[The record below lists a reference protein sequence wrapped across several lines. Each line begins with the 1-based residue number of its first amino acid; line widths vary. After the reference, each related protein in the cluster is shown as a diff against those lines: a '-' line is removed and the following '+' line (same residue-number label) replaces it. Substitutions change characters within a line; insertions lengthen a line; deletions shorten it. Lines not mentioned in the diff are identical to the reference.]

1 MNGMILKFCD
11 ASLLFWVY
19 SICIKP
25 IRIKILFMQQRREY
39 CQGISE
45 RISSF
50 LVKRRAAFCRT
61 HNCVFIHPNRREY
74 KVNFYSDVKFRHKL
88 KHSNVFVLQASQC
101 LYDPKN
107 ETINDGAAWTI
118 ISTDKAEYTF
128 YEGMGPVKCPSSPV
142 PVVHSL
148 HVRFID
154 PQLFFW

>member
-1 MNGMILKFCD
+1 MNGIILKFCD
-11 ASLLFWVY
+11 APLLLGVY
-19 SICIKP
+19 PICINP
-25 IRIKILFMQQRREY
+25 IRIKIIFMQQKGEY
-39 CQGISE
+39 CLGFSE

-50 LVKRRAAFCRT
+50 VVNWRAAFCCT
-61 HNCVFIHPNRREY
+61 HNCVFIHPNQREY
-74 KVNFYSDVKFRHKL
+74 KVHFYSDVKFRHKL

-101 LYDPKN
+101 LNDPKK

-128 YEGMGPVKCPSSPV
+128 YEGMGPVKCPISPV

-154 PQLFFW
+154 PQLFF